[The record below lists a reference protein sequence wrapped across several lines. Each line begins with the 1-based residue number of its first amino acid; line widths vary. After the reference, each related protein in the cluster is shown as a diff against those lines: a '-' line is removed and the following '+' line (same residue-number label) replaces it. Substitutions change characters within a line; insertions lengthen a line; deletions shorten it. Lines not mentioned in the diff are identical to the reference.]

1 MAEKVTI
8 GNAELWHGDCREVLP
23 LLPVAGAVITDPPY
37 PNNAGLFLDSIGLAR
52 EVIEGVQSDALVF
65 WSELEIPKCPLD
77 LVAVHV
83 WHRNNV
89 NGRPYEPI
97 FHFSTKP
104 NKRRSE
110 VFAHP
115 AVFYGAGPGCL
126 EYEGHPT
133 QKPVALMERLVGKT
147 NGLVLDPF
155 MGSGS
160 TGVAC
165 MRLQRKFTG
174 IERERKYFDIAC
186 RRIEDEQRQSRLAV

>member
-8 GNAELWHGDCREVLP
+8 GNAELWHGDCSEVLP

-165 MRLQRKFTG
+165 MRLQRKFIG